1 MQVGGCIC
9 VYLCACICVCVYVYV
24 CVYLCVCDSIH
35 VCTQCDYVCMCVCVC
50 VYMCICV
57 CAFTCATTICMVL
70 SLKSHLL
77 KTTAELLEED
87 RLVDILVEG
96 SHMADNP
103 EVCCLVEGRPVE
115 GKPVEG
121 SLVRGSHLVVD
132 GLVEDYQIVFAWCQA
147 LPYNMGEAFLHIG
160 SKLSRTI
167 ILIFLFV

>member
-1 MQVGGCIC
+1 MYIC
-9 VYLCACICVCVYVYV
+9 VHAYVCVCMYTCVCICVCVTVYM
-24 CVYLCVCDSIH
+24 CVHSVI
-35 VCTQCDYVCMCVCVC
+35 MCVCVC

-57 CAFTCATTICMVL
+57 CVFTCATTICMVL

-132 GLVEDYQIVFAWCQA
+132 GLVEDDQIVFAWCQA

>member
-1 MQVGGCIC
+1 MYIC
-9 VYLCACICVCVYVYV
+9 VHAYVCVCMYTCVCICVCVTVYM
-24 CVYLCVCDSIH
+24 CVHSVI
-35 VCTQCDYVCMCVCVC
+35 MCVCVC

-57 CAFTCATTICMVL
+57 CVFTCATTICMVL